1 MIRECTFLKKKGVK
15 NMSEELTKLEITKEE
30 LEELT
35 AEELADLKIELE
47 ELLMECEDILEDD
60 DNEEIEN

>member
-1 MIRECTFLKKKGVK
+1 
-15 NMSEELTKLEITKEE
+15 MSEELTKLEITKEE

-60 DNEEIEN
+60 DNEGIEN

>member
-1 MIRECTFLKKKGVK
+1 M
-15 NMSEELTKLEITKEE
+15 NEELTKLEITKEE

-35 AEELADLKIELE
+35 VEELADLKIELE

-60 DNEEIEN
+60 DNEDIEN

>member
-1 MIRECTFLKKKGVK
+1 
-15 NMSEELTKLEITKEE
+15 MSEELTKLEITKEE

>member
-1 MIRECTFLKKKGVK
+1 
-15 NMSEELTKLEITKEE
+15 MSEELTKLEITKEE

-60 DNEEIEN
+60 DNEDIEN